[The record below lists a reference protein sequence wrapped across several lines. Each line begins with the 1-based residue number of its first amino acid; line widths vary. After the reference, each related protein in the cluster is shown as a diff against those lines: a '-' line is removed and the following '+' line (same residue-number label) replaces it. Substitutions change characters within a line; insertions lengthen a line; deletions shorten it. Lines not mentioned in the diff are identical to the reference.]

1 MEQLIRQFMDRYLTR
16 EEIAYRLPVS
26 VPITQFWPQIDQ
38 VRRDASVEL
47 PLKTQTGEYFR
58 FVVNSTIEAQCDSV
72 AAMARRSYL
81 LDVLPQGIME
91 EATIDEAVWS
101 SVIEGAFASRAEAA
115 KIIRQDQ
122 QPNNKSEQMIKNN
135 YQAMLY
141 VLEHIDEPIT
151 AQTLI
156 DIAGIVTKNAS
167 DETVNGFR
175 TVPVYVTGREGVVY
189 TPPAA
194 EQVPG
199 MVDDLLKFIGTS
211 ELHPLFKACI
221 AHFYFVYV
229 HPFTDGNGRTARAL
243 SYMMLLQTGYDFFRY
258 FSVSGL
264 IAEERN
270 SYYKSMRNVEVSGN
284 DMTYFID
291 YYSAMLSRSVN
302 RMEKHLFRH
311 ILADRTV
318 KTLESGKQ
326 LNDRQ
331 LKGARWLLE
340 SDSDSVTVDIWKKK
354 YKTATETARQDLMQL
369 CEAGILERTMDGRK
383 AVFIIR
389 KGELIS

>member
-26 VPITQFWPQIDQ
+26 LPITKFWPVIDKA
-38 VRRDASVEL
+38 RRDASIQL
-47 PLKTQTGEYFR
+47 PLKTQSGENFR
-58 FVVNSTIEAQCDSV
+58 FVVNSTIETQCDAV
-72 AAMARRSYL
+72 AAMARHSYL
-81 LDVLPQGIME
+81 LDALPPEIAE

-101 SVIEGAFASRAEAA
+101 SVIEGAFTSRAEAA
-115 KIIRQDQ
+115 KIIRQDK
-122 QPNNKSEQMIKNN
+122 QPVNKSEQMVKNN

-141 VLEHIDEPIT
+141 VLEHLEEPIT

-156 DIAGIVTKNAS
+156 DIAGIVTRNAS
-167 DETVNGFR
+167 DEAVDGFR
-175 TVPVYVTGREGVVY
+175 TVPVYVAGREGVIY

-194 EQVPG
+194 EQVPVMMG
-199 MVDDLLKFIGTS
+199 DLLLFIQTS

-243 SYMMLLQTGYDFFRY
+243 SYMMLLRTGYDFFRY

-270 SYYKSMRNVEVSGN
+270 GYYKSMRHVEAAGD

-291 YYSAMLSRSVN
+291 YYSAMLARSVA
-302 RMEKHLFRH
+302 RMEKHLLRRV
-311 ILADRTV
+311 LAD
-318 KTLESGKQ
+318 KTMKALETGGL
-326 LNDRQ
+326 LNNRQ

-340 SDSDSVTVDIWKKK
+340 SDDVSVTVDAWKKK
-354 YKTATETARQDLMQL
+354 YKTATETARQDLLLL
-369 CEAGILERTMDGRK
+369 CDAGVLERTVDGRK
-383 AVFIIR
+383 AVFVIQN
-389 KGELIS
+389 GISSI

>member
-1 MEQLIRQFMDRYLTR
+1 MEQLIKQFMDRYLTR

-26 VPITQFWPQIDQ
+26 IPISQFWPLMDQARRNASID
-38 VRRDASVEL
+38 L
-47 PLKTQTGEYFR
+47 PLKTQGGENFR
-58 FVVNSTIEAQCDSV
+58 FVVNSTIEAQCDAV
-72 AAMARRSYL
+72 ADMARRSHL
-81 LDVLPQGIME
+81 LDSLPAEIME
-91 EATIDEAVWS
+91 DATIDEAVWS
-101 SVIEGAFASRAEAA
+101 SVIEGAFTSRAEAA
-115 KIIRQDQ
+115 KIIRQNK
-122 QPNNKSEQMIKNN
+122 QPVNRSEQMIKNN

-141 VLEHIDEPIT
+141 VLEHLEDPIT

-156 DIAGIVTKNAS
+156 DIAQIVTQNAS
-167 DETVNGFR
+167 DETVEGFR
-175 TVPVYVTGREGVVY
+175 TVPVYVTGREGVIY

-194 EQVPG
+194 NQVSA
-199 MVDDLLKFIGTS
+199 MTDDLLNFIQSS

-243 SYMMLLQTGYDFFRY
+243 SYMMLLRTGYDFFRY

-270 SYYKSMRNVEVSGN
+270 SYYKSMRHVEASGN

-291 YYSAMLSRSVN
+291 YYSAMLARSVD

-311 ILADRTV
+311 VLTDRIIRSM
-318 KTLESGKQ
+318 EASGQ

-340 SDSDSVTVDIWKKK
+340 GDSDSITVDAWKKK
-354 YKTATETARQDLMQL
+354 YKTATETARQDLLML
-369 CEAGILERTMDGRK
+369 CETGILTRTMDGRR
-383 AVFIIR
+383 ALFVIQRNI
-389 KGELIS
+389 

>member
-1 MEQLIRQFMDRYLTR
+1 MEQLIKQFMDRYLTR

-26 VPITQFWPQIDQ
+26 IPISQFWPSMDQ
-38 VRRDASVEL
+38 ARRNTSIAL
-47 PLKTQTGEYFR
+47 PLKTQGGENFR
-58 FVVNSTIEAQCDSV
+58 FVVNSTIEVQCDAV
-72 AAMARRSYL
+72 AAMARRSHL
-81 LDVLPQGIME
+81 LDSLPAEIME
-91 EATIDEAVWS
+91 DATIDEAVWS
-101 SVIEGAFASRAEAA
+101 SVIEGAFTSRAEAA
-115 KIIRQDQ
+115 KIIRQNK
-122 QPNNKSEQMIKNN
+122 QPVNRSEQMVKNN

-141 VLEHIDEPIT
+141 VLEHLEDPIT

-156 DIAGIVTKNAS
+156 DIAQIVTQNAS
-167 DETVNGFR
+167 DETVEGFR
-175 TVPVYVTGREGVVY
+175 TVPVYVTGREGVIY

-194 EQVPG
+194 EQVPA
-199 MVDDLLKFIGTS
+199 MMDDLLNFIQSS

-243 SYMMLLQTGYDFFRY
+243 SYMMLLRTGYDFFRY

-270 SYYKSMRNVEVSGN
+270 SYYKSMRHVEASGN

-291 YYSAMLSRSVN
+291 YYSAMLARSVD

-311 ILADRTV
+311 VLAERIMRSI
-318 KTLESGKQ
+318 EASGQ

-331 LKGARWLLE
+331 LKGVRWLLE
-340 SDSDSVTVDIWKKK
+340 GDSDSITVDAWKKK
-354 YKTATETARQDLMQL
+354 YKTATETARQDLLML
-369 CEAGILERTMDGRK
+369 CETGILTRTMDGRR
-383 AVFIIR
+383 ALFVIQRNI
-389 KGELIS
+389 